1 VRFSY
6 ARLTKPTS
14 NPRVA
19 VKRVAGL
26 GIAVLSAVLLGG
38 GGTPPAS
45 EADGGAVSPEP
56 RRENPPPAAPA
67 QTKPARPAQDKA
79 APSQPT
85 ESADAAVDALQSRYE
100 RVKSIRA
107 SFVQQAKVASLGK
120 TEESRGTVVVRRPGR
135 MRWEYAT
142 PEKLTLVLESG
153 SVKMY
158 SPGDKKL
165 QIAKLDPQTFSP
177 TALQFL
183 LGEGKLSES
192 FTAESLR
199 EDGRKEIG
207 LRLRPRNDS
216 GFEHLDMWLAP
227 DDYQLRESVVVDLF
241 GNRTAVRF
249 SEIVENDAV
258 PDDAF
263 SIDVPEGTDV
273 IDVR

>member
-1 VRFSY
+1 VRSSY
-6 ARLTKPTS
+6 ARPTKPTS
-14 NPRVA
+14 SPRTA
-19 VKRVAGL
+19 KRVAGL
-26 GIAVLSAVLLGG
+26 GIAVLCAVLLGS

-45 EADGGAVSPEP
+45 EAGDGAVSPAP
-56 RRENPPPAAPA
+56 RRENPTPA
-67 QTKPARPAQDKA
+67 KPADGKPAKPAPGKA
-79 APSQPT
+79 ASQQG
-85 ESADAAVDALQSRYE
+85 ESPDAAMAALQSRYE

-107 SFVQQAKVASLGK
+107 SFVQTAAVASLGK

-142 PEKLTLVLESG
+142 PEKLTLVLDSG
-153 SVKMY
+153 NVKMY
-158 SPGDKKL
+158 SPGEKKL
-165 QIAKLDPQTFSP
+165 QIATLDPQTFSP

-207 LRLRPRNDS
+207 LRLRPRADS

-227 DDYQLRESVVVDLF
+227 GDYQLRESVVVDLF

-249 SEIVENDAV
+249 NEIVENDAV
-258 PDDAF
+258 SDDSF